1 MPSPKRKAWLA
12 TIGKAL
18 TGHHALVA
26 LLFLVLGWAAAF
38 GTGRDLTTHSFGGN
52 INADAGSYMWFLW
65 HLEQAVTGQSE
76 LWRSELLF
84 FPKGMYLIRQDW
96 CPVVGVMALP
106 FQPLGPVAAFNLQFL
121 LAFVLC
127 GVSTYWLALRLGVSR
142 GFSLLAAV
150 IFTFSEFHLLK
161 AFHQGQ
167 PGHAHQEFVVLY
179 LLCLVLFLRSGRW
192 WQAVLAGA
200 LFFLAAFT
208 NPYQMVFLLIFT
220 LLLLGFHLGRA
231 AWPLL
236 RRRSPDTA
244 GQPGQLGDAA
254 RRGLLFGLLSG
265 GAALALVAPILAL
278 TWDAFS
284 GGASSLGASGL
295 RHPADLLSYVSSTL
309 WSQARPQD
317 LLDESLTAFPG
328 YLVLAS
334 IPLSLYAL
342 RWRTGGAVWL
352 AGALLFFLFSLG
364 EAVTVGGEAVFSLPL
379 FSLLQQLPIIRGVRL
394 AARFTSMVPLCLGL
408 AAALALTHL
417 ERRHLAGWPS
427 WRVTLLKGVLVLAA
441 TAELL
446 SGRAR
451 MLLENQH
458 VREPVAVSGAHQIM
472 ALDQRP
478 GTLVSYPMVWES
490 RSVILGNSVFPPNRT
505 LAMQMFHKKRLL
517 TGLGDAI
524 PPDDLQY
531 FRNLPLISQLIQIEM
546 GLSPLAPPQQ
556 ERPAALATVR
566 RLGIRYF
573 LMHKGPDYGRQ
584 VPPGFPLRY
593 WTARA
598 IQYVKKT
605 IDVEQVFE
613 DQEMI
618 LLRVKP

>member
-1 MPSPKRKAWLA
+1 MIKR
-12 TIGKAL
+12 AL
-18 TGHHALVA
+18 TSHHALVA
-26 LLFLVLGWAAAF
+26 LLFLVLGWAAGF

-65 HLEQAVTGQSE
+65 HLKQAVIGQSE

-84 FPKGMYLIRQDW
+84 FPKGMFLIRQDW

-121 LAFVLC
+121 LATVLC
-127 GVSTYWLALRLGVSR
+127 GLATYWLALRLGASR

-150 IFTFSEFHLLK
+150 VFTFSEFHLLK
-161 AFHQGQ
+161 AHHHGQ
-167 PGHAHQEFVVLY
+167 PGHVHQEFVVLY
-179 LLCLVLFLRSGRW
+179 LLCLVLFLRSGKW
-192 WQAVLAGA
+192 WQAGLAGA

-236 RRRSPDTA
+236 RRRGRDAASPK
-244 GQPGQLGDAA
+244 QLGGAA
-254 RRGLLFGLLSG
+254 KRALLFGLLSG
-265 GAALALVAPILAL
+265 GAALVFVGPILAL

-364 EAVTVGGEAVFSLPL
+364 EAVTVGGEAVVNMPL
-379 FSLLQQLPIIRGVRL
+379 FSLLQHLPIIRGVRL

-417 ERRHLAGWPS
+417 ERRHLAGWPGS
-427 WRVTLLKGVLVLAA
+427 RVTLLKGALVLLA

-451 MLLENQH
+451 MLLEDRN
-458 VREPVAVSGAHQIM
+458 VREPVAVTGAHQLM
-472 ALDQRP
+472 ARDLRP

-490 RSVILGNSVFPPNRT
+490 RSVILGNSIFPPSRT
-505 LAMQMFHKKRLL
+505 LALQMFHRKRLL

-524 PPDDLQY
+524 PPEDLQF
-531 FRNLPLISQLIQIEM
+531 FRTLPLISQLILIEM
-546 GLSPLAPPQQ
+546 GREPLATPQQ
-556 ERPAALATVR
+556 EKDPARAAMVE
-566 RLGIRYF
+566 LGVRYF
-573 LMHKGPDYGRQ
+573 LMHKGPDYVQ
-584 VPPGFPLRY
+584 APPGFPLRY
-593 WTARA
+593 HTRKA
-598 IQYVKKT
+598 IRYLKET
-605 IDVEQVFE
+605 LDVEQVFE
-613 DQEMI
+613 DAEMI
-618 LLRVKP
+618 LFWVKASR

>member
-1 MPSPKRKAWLA
+1 MLPQNTKQLLA
-12 TIGKAL
+12 ALQRAL
-18 TGHHALVA
+18 TGHHAMVA
-26 LLFLVLGWAAAF
+26 LLFLALGWAAGF
-38 GTGRDLTTHSFGGN
+38 GTGRDLTTHSYGGT

-65 HLEQAVTGQSE
+65 HLQQAVSGQADF
-76 LWRSELLF
+76 WRSELLF
-84 FPKGMYLIRQDW
+84 FPKGMHLIRQDW
-96 CPVVGVMALP
+96 CPVVGAMALP
-106 FQPLGPVAAFNLQFL
+106 FQLLGPVAAFNLQFL
-121 LAFVLC
+121 LAYVLC
-127 GVSTYWLALRLGVSR
+127 GVSTYWLALCLGASR
-142 GFSLLAAV
+142 AFSVLAALF
-150 IFTFSEFHLLK
+150 FTFSEFRLLK
-161 AFHQGQ
+161 AHHHGQ

-192 WQAVLAGA
+192 WQAALAGGM
-200 LFFLAAFT
+200 FFLAAFT
-208 NPYQMVFLLIFT
+208 NPYQMVFLVIFT
-220 LLLLGFHLGRA
+220 LLLLGSHLGNHWRA
-231 AWPLL
+231 GGLKV
-236 RRRSPDTA
+236 
-244 GQPGQLGDAA
+244 AA
-254 RRGLLFGLLSG
+254 RRGLLFSLLSG
-265 GAALALVAPILAL
+265 GVALALVGPILAL
-278 TWDAFS
+278 NWDAFDR
-284 GGASSLGASGL
+284 GASSLGASGL

-328 YLVLAS
+328 YLLLAL

-342 RWRTGGAVWL
+342 RWRSGGAVWL

-364 EAVTVGGEAVFSLPL
+364 EAVTVGGEALFSLPL
-379 FSLLQQLPIIRGVRL
+379 FSLLQELPIIRGVRL
-394 AARFTSMVPLCLGL
+394 AARFSSMVPLCLGL
-408 AAALALTHL
+408 AAALALTQL
-417 ERRHLAGWPS
+417 ERRYLTRVSP
-427 WRVTLLKGVLVLAA
+427 WRINLLKGALVLVA
-441 TAELL
+441 TTELL

-451 MLLENQH
+451 MLLLDRQ
-458 VREPVAVSGAHQIM
+458 VREPVAITGAHRIM
-472 ALDQRP
+472 ARDLRP